1 MRNRSAAIQEL
12 SQHKFL
18 NRTAAATRPEMAS
31 DDSAGG
37 GSILLRL
44 LSCADCGEI
53 MTLTHIMPDEPG
65 YQRLTFRC
73 ETCHR
78 SETVLVR
85 TARES

>member
-1 MRNRSAAIQEL
+1 
-12 SQHKFL
+12 
-18 NRTAAATRPEMAS
+18 MA
-31 DDSAGG
+31 
-37 GSILLRL
+37 
-44 LSCADCGEI
+44 
-53 MTLTHIMPDEPG
+53 LTHIMPDEPG

>member
-1 MRNRSAAIQEL
+1 
-12 SQHKFL
+12 
-18 NRTAAATRPEMAS
+18 MAS
-31 DDSAGG
+31 DDPAAGG

-44 LSCADCGEI
+44 LSCPDCGEI
-53 MTLTHIMPDEPG
+53 MALTRIMPDEPG

>member
-1 MRNRSAAIQEL
+1 
-12 SQHKFL
+12 
-18 NRTAAATRPEMAS
+18 MAS

-44 LSCADCGEI
+44 LSCPDCGEI
-53 MTLTHIMPDEPG
+53 MTLTHIMPDEPAISDSLSAA
-65 YQRLTFRC
+65 RR
-73 ETCHR
+73 HR